1 MLRGFGYE
9 QTALTIVWEDNAE
22 CIQIANN
29 PVNRKFTRHIDVR
42 RYFVR
47 DLVLDA
53 VLTLVKCAGTLN
65 VAEALT
71 KSLPSPSFLLH
82 WPFLQ
87 GKRQEYKAHFCSLGF
102 RMPEAAAAAA
112 A

>member
-9 QTALTIVWEDNAE
+9 QTAPTIVWKDNAA

-29 PVNRKFTRHIDVR
+29 QVNRKFTSHIDVR
-42 RYFVR
+42 CYFVR
-47 DLVLDA
+47 DLVREA

-65 VAEALT
+65 VADALT

-82 WPFLQ
+82 RQFLQ
-87 GKRQEYKAHFCSLGF
+87 GTRQEYKAHFCSLGF
-102 RMPEAAAAAA
+102 RMPEAAAAEAA
-112 A
+112 

>member
-1 MLRGFGYE
+1 MLRGLGYE
-9 QTALTIVWEDNAE
+9 QTAPTIVWEDNTA

-29 PVNRKFTRHIDVR
+29 PVNHKFTRHIDVR
-42 RYFVR
+42 HYFVR
-47 DLVLDA
+47 DLVLDT
-53 VLTLVKCAGTLN
+53 VLTLVKCASTLN
-65 VAEALT
+65 VADTLT

-87 GKRQEYKAHFCSLGF
+87 GTRQEYKVHFCSLGF